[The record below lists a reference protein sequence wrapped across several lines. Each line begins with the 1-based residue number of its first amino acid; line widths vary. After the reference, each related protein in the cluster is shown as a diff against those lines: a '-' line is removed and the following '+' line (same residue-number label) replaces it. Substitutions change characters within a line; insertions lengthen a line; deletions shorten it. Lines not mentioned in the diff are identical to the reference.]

1 MTTDYKLI
9 NPTSPGWRELI
20 QLKCYEIYKNR
31 SVKTLTKKICESSGQ
46 NNTGKITVKHR
57 SGGYKKTFRI
67 IDYKKKKY

>member
-31 SVKTLTKKICESSGQ
+31 SVKTLTKK
-46 NNTGKITVKHR
+46 NMW
-57 SGGYKKTFRI
+57 I
-67 IDYKKKKY
+67 IWSE